1 MRKGTLLF
9 AGLVAAGLVAPAA
22 RPAPVHAAKR
32 DLGFAE
38 TPGAPGE
45 PQAPRGGESDGRGPH
60 EAQLRGVA
68 EAGAMRGGSERQLR
82 SELPPKPGSP
92 GSQRLPGVARAPADE
107 DAPPAREETGAA
119 ARAEPVPVLPE
130 VVVTATRGPRPLR
143 DVPATVT
150 VLPRAE
156 IERSPTKT
164 TDELLRIVPSFGL
177 FRRTS
182 SVVSDPTAQG
192 LNLRG
197 VGPSGVS
204 RSLVLVDGV
213 PANDPFGGWVYW
225 RAIPRLGIGRIEV
238 VPGGGSALYGSYAL
252 GGVIQVLSRP
262 ITPGTFDA
270 NAEVGSRDT
279 AILAARATDRWGP
292 VGAAVEGA
300 FFKTDGYPVVADYAR
315 GAIDRAA
322 PSDHFTVNG
331 RVEAAATQDLSLFA
345 SGGYFNED
353 QNGGTQF
360 TTAEVRVGYY
370 SAGGQLAAGKVGAFD
385 LAVFGHEET
394 FEQDRARIIG
404 ARASEALAAS
414 QDVPINDQGVAL
426 VWTSHPLSFLG
437 THLLTAGTD
446 LRRIEAETRE
456 DLFTGPV
463 ARRVA
468 GGTQRLAGVFVQE
481 VYEPSRAVEL
491 LGAVRFDYWENI
503 DASRF
508 ERAAGGTET
517 LTEFPDRNDRQVSPK
532 VGIRVRPI
540 NWLTLRAS
548 AYEAFRAPTLNE
560 LFRPFQVGIIRTE
573 ANENL
578 GSETLRGA
586 EAGFEVVTPVGLTA
600 RLTGFWNELD
610 DPITNVTLATPLP
623 NGAQRQR
630 QNLGEAR
637 IRGVEVEAGWRLA
650 RVWFA
655 TAAYTFVDAEVTR
668 APGQP
673 QLVGKQL
680 AQDPKHR
687 ANVSLTFDD
696 PRLVTATVQV
706 RYVGSQFED
715 DLNASPMG
723 GYVVVDLSA
732 SRQLRRNVDL
742 FVAAE
747 NLLDKQY
754 LVGRAGVDTIG
765 QPLFIHGGVRVRFG
779 G

>member
-1 MRKGTLLF
+1 
-9 AGLVAAGLVAPAA
+9 
-22 RPAPVHAAKR
+22 
-32 DLGFAE
+32 
-38 TPGAPGE
+38 
-45 PQAPRGGESDGRGPH
+45 
-60 EAQLRGVA
+60 
-68 EAGAMRGGSERQLR
+68 
-82 SELPPKPGSP
+82 
-92 GSQRLPGVARAPADE
+92 
-107 DAPPAREETGAA
+107 
-119 ARAEPVPVLPE
+119 
-130 VVVTATRGPRPLR
+130 
-143 DVPATVT
+143 VPATVT

-204 RSLVLVDGV
+204 RSLVLVDGI

-225 RAIPRLGIGRIEV
+225 RAIPRLGIRQVEV
-238 VPGGGSALYGSYAL
+238 VPGGGSAQYGTYAL
-252 GGVIQVLSRP
+252 GGVIQVLTRP
-262 ITPGTFDA
+262 ITPDTFDA

-279 AILAARATDRWGP
+279 AILAARAADRWGP
-292 VGAAVEGA
+292 VGAVVEGE
-300 FFKTDGYPVVADYAR
+300 FFNTDGYPVVADYAR
-315 GAIDRAA
+315 GAVDRAA

-331 RVEAAATQDLSLFA
+331 RVEVVATPALSLFA

-370 SAGGQLAAGKVGAFD
+370 AAGGRLAAGAVGAFD
-385 LAVFGHEET
+385 LTVFGHEQT
-394 FEQDRARIIG
+394 FEQARARIFNN
-404 ARASEALAAS
+404 RNSEALFAT
-414 QDVPINDQGVAL
+414 QDVPTNDQGLAL
-426 VWTSHPLSFLG
+426 LWTSRPLPFLG
-437 THLLTAGTD
+437 THVLTAGTD
-446 LRRIEAETRE
+446 LRRIEGDVRE
-456 DLFTGPV
+456 DLFPSPLTAIDV
-463 ARRVA
+463 VRRDA
-468 GGTQRLAGVFVQE
+468 GGTQRLAGVFLQE
-481 VYEPSRAVEL
+481 VYEPSRAVEF

-508 ERAAGGTET
+508 LRFGDGTIST
-517 LTEFPDRNDRQVSPK
+517 TQFNDRSDHQVSPK
-532 VGIRVRPI
+532 VGVRVRPI

-548 AYEAFRAPTLNE
+548 AYQAFRAPTLNE
-560 LFRPFQVGIIRTE
+560 LYRPFQVGTGPRTA

-578 GSETLRGA
+578 GPETLRGA
-586 EAGFEVVTPVGLTA
+586 EAGFEVVTPVGLTT
-600 RLTGFWNELD
+600 RVTGFWNELD

-623 NGAQRQR
+623 PDGSTRQR

-637 IRGVEVEAGWRLA
+637 VQGFEVEAGWRLA

-655 TAAYTFVDAEVTR
+655 TAAYTFVDSEVTR
-668 APGQP
+668 APAQP

-687 ANVSLTFDD
+687 ANVSLSFDD

-715 DLNASPMG
+715 DQNTRRMG
-723 GYVVVDLSA
+723 GFVVVDLSA
-732 SRQLRRNVDL
+732 SRRLRRNVDV

-747 NLLDKQY
+747 NLFDKQY
-754 LVGRAGVDTIG
+754 LVGRGLGPTGVDTIG